1 MNQERREQII
11 KMVNENR
18 MVKNSDLMERFD
30 ISIETVRRDLKFLE
44 KLGYIQC
51 VYGGAV
57 IKGAGVNQADF
68 KVNSAKNVQ
77 EKNAIGQA
85 AAKLVDRGD
94 TLYFED
100 GTTVMAM
107 TQYLK
112 DVVPITVVTNSL
124 RIGMA
129 MSGVL
134 DCTVMLL
141 GGQLQPGSLEMQGFQ
156 TEENLKMFN
165 IDKAFIGATGITE
178 THFTDNPTDTGYIR
192 RRVINDSSQAIV
204 LADHSKFGV
213 RNALKFAAINEL
225 DIVVTDDGT
234 PEKYVECLRNTGL
247 EVVVAKVDRKV

>member
-11 KMVNENR
+11 KMLNEKR
-18 MVKNSDLMERFD
+18 MVKNSDLMERFG

-44 KLGYIQC
+44 KLGYLQC

-57 IKGAGVNQADF
+57 VKSPGVSQADF
-68 KVNSAKNVQ
+68 KANSAKNVA

-85 AAKLVDRGD
+85 AAKLVNRGD
-94 TLYFED
+94 TIYLED
-100 GTTVMAM
+100 GTTIMAM

-129 MSGVL
+129 LSGVL

-141 GGQLQPGSLEMQGFQ
+141 GGELQPGTLELLGMQ

-192 RRVINDSSQAIV
+192 RRAIDDSSQAIV
-204 LADHSKFGV
+204 LADHTKFGV
-213 RNALKFAAINEL
+213 RNALKFAAVNEL
-225 DIVVTDDGT
+225 DVVVTDDGT
-234 PEKYVECLRNTGL
+234 PDRYIECLRNTGL
-247 EVVVAKVDRKV
+247 EVVVAQMKQ

>member
-94 TLYFED
+94 TLYLED

-112 DVVPITVVTNSL
+112 DVVPITVVT
-124 RIGMA
+124 RILCG
-129 MSGVL
+129 
-134 DCTVMLL
+134 
-141 GGQLQPGSLEMQGFQ
+141 
-156 TEENLKMFN
+156 
-165 IDKAFIGATGITE
+165 
-178 THFTDNPTDTGYIR
+178 
-192 RRVINDSSQAIV
+192 
-204 LADHSKFGV
+204 
-213 RNALKFAAINEL
+213 
-225 DIVVTDDGT
+225 
-234 PEKYVECLRNTGL
+234 
-247 EVVVAKVDRKV
+247 